1 MVPQS
6 PAPRSRRPAG
16 LALAGLLAAA
26 LIVPASVAA
35 APAAPSIAA
44 VSSAEASMLA
54 ALNRDRTARGLVPV
68 RTDPRLM
75 AIARA
80 RSVDMAT
87 RHYFSHG
94 QPDGRNVFDIL
105 SAQRV
110 SWYSAGEI
118 IAWNTNAISTT
129 TSTANSQW
137 MHSPGHKAIVVSTT
151 MNYVGVG
158 LAWDSSQNHMVWT
171 AVFMKG
177 PDRTGP
183 QVTFASPKVSAGTTS
198 ANRRV
203 TLSWN
208 GADVRLQVLTAGF
221 RAFTLQS
228 RIDDGAWRTVW
239 SSTTRKS
246 ADFILALGHRYEF
259 KVSAFDRRSNRGA
272 ALTRAVDLR

>member
-1 MVPQS
+1 MVPNP

-16 LALAGLLAAA
+16 LAIAGLLAAA

-35 APAAPSIAA
+35 APSVPSIAA
-44 VSSAEASMLA
+44 VGSAEGSMLS
-54 ALNRDRTARGLVPV
+54 ALNRDRTARGLVPA

-80 RSVDMAT
+80 RSIDMAT
-87 RHYFSHG
+87 KHYFSHG

-105 SAQRV
+105 SAQHIA
-110 SWYSAGEI
+110 WYSAGEI

-129 TSTANSQW
+129 TSAANSQW
-137 MHSPGHKAIVVSTT
+137 MQSPGHKAIVVSTA

-158 LAWDSSQNHMVWT
+158 LAWDSSQNRMIWT

-183 QVTFASPKVSAGTTS
+183 KVTFSTPRISAGTTAS
-198 ANRRV
+198 NRRV

-221 RAFTLQS
+221 RAFVLQ
-228 RIDDGAWRTVW
+228 RRVDDGEWRTIW
-239 SSTTRKS
+239 SGSTRRSIAYIVT
-246 ADFILALGHRYEF
+246 LGHRYEY
-259 KVSAFDRRSNRGA
+259 KVFALDRRGNRGA
-272 ALTRAVDLR
+272 ALTRAIDLR